1 MYSTSDAIGVT
12 KLERE
17 NTDKALGIDE
27 EFKFNMRNANPVQVE
42 VTDESGEHQIFL
54 LFVGH
59 DRTTETNLPKE
70 EVLSEH
76 QKVRIMFD
84 KSDEDNNNIIDLT
97 EFATFLV
104 LSMQQSGTS
113 TDLIRRV

>member
-1 MYSTSDAIGVT
+1 
-12 KLERE
+12 
-17 NTDKALGIDE
+17 
-27 EFKFNMRNANPVQVE
+27 
-42 VTDESGEHQIFL
+42 
-54 LFVGH
+54 
-59 DRTTETNLPKE
+59 
-70 EVLSEH
+70 
-76 QKVRIMFD
+76 MFD